1 MVLKSGSHVRG
12 TRRPVSP
19 YRKLYPGL
27 AMYKSAPAGS
37 GSVRTV
43 QIKSTRVLPAEVV
56 ERVTSNLRP

>member
-1 MVLKSGSHVRG
+1 MRG

-27 AMYKSAPAGS
+27 ATYKSAPAGS